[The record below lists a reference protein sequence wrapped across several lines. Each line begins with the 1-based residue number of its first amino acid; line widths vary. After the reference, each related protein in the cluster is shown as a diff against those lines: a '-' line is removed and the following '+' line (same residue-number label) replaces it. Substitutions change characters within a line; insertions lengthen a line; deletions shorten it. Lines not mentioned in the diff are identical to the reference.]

1 MADRVVIEIATIDEW
16 PQRAQQRT
24 PRVEITGD
32 RPRLDQRIAF
42 PFATMRLVVLLE
54 RGGRRRQCAGRTERA
69 QHQVDANDKTDRKS
83 VVYDKSVSVRVDL
96 GGRRPI
102 NKKKKK

>member
-69 QHQVDANDKTDRKS
+69 QHQVDAKDKTRAEERS
-83 VVYDKSVSVRVDL
+83 VGKEWFRTCRSGWWPD
-96 GGRRPI
+96 
-102 NKKKKK
+102 